1 MRKKF
6 IAVYALMAVLALG
19 STTLTSCVDDTESAT
34 VTAMRDARLRQL
46 QALADQ
52 EEAQAKIDAITAQMK
67 EATSEA
73 ELAVLKAKYEQELAY
88 YQQQKAKAE
97 QEMATGLNQYQADL
111 YEDYTNAIDKVNL
124 LANDIAEE
132 SLDLI
137 QLKADSS
144 TAAAYAKEQ
153 IIKANRNIAYQ
164 EALKKNYEALAAV
177 DFEELKA
184 KEAEADAAKTEKD
197 KALNLANNSKTEAEN
212 AFTNAKA
219 DIVRRYVYQE
229 TNNNNE
235 TVTKISE
242 TKPADPSIKFETLEP
257 TNEVALAAYT
267 LNDLGNSGDIDEN
280 WRTDIATTKPV
291 KVSEESKTSINQFEI
306 LASTLSQVTR
316 LVESKV
322 KEATDDLGTE
332 GDKSD
337 KNTAWGRHQQLVE
350 TLEAAQKAYNDAV
363 KADPKGDHSDLLN
376 RVKDAQEAVDTDL
389 EKESDKFGS
398 ETLLYYQKQAEK
410 AEAIQTK
417 FNEAVAVFNDA
428 TKYKAYT
435 DRVAAILAKEGKAVD
450 AAQDAY
456 WGAMQELAI
465 AEANVESISNLIANT
480 MDPET
485 LIAECD
491 TKIALEKETLA
502 IAEALIYSVNVGG
515 TSATEREAAYADLI
529 ENAEKKIEYLEA
541 QKDLQQK
548 MAEQYKSQLEASLN
562 SGSAE

>member
-73 ELAVLKAKYEQELAY
+73 ELAVLKAKYEKELAF
-88 YQQQKAKAE
+88 YQQQKALAE
-97 QEMATGLNQYQADL
+97 QEMATGLNNHQAAL

-124 LANDIAEE
+124 LAGDIAKE
-132 SLDLI
+132 SLELI
-137 QLKADSS
+137 KLKADSS

-153 IIKANRNIAYQ
+153 IIEANRNIAYQ

-184 KEAEADAAKTEKD
+184 KKAEADAAQKEKD

-229 TNNNNE
+229 TNNNE

-242 TKPADPSIKFETLEP
+242 TKPTHISDYETLEP

-267 LNDLGNSGDIDEN
+267 LNDLGNSGDITN
-280 WRTDIATTKPV
+280 WRADIATTKKV
-291 KVSEESKTSINQFEI
+291 KVSEESETSINQFEI

-322 KEATDDLGTE
+322 KAATDDLGTE

-363 KADPKGDHSDLLN
+363 KADPKGDHSNLLN

-389 EKESDKFGS
+389 EKERDKFGVN
-398 ETLLYYQKQAEK
+398 TLLYYQNQAEK

-435 DRVAAILAKEGKAVD
+435 DRVAAILAKEGKAKD
-450 AAQDAY
+450 AAKDAY
-456 WGAMQELAI
+456 WSAMQELAI
-465 AEANVESISNLIANT
+465 AEANLESITNLIANT
-480 MDPET
+480 LDPET
-485 LIAECD
+485 LIAQCD
-491 TKIALEKETLA
+491 TQIALEKETLA
-502 IAEALIYSVNVGG
+502 IAEALIYSVNAGG
-515 TSATEREAAYADLI
+515 TSASEREAAYADLI

>member
-52 EEAQAKIDAITAQMK
+52 AESQAKINAITAQIK

-73 ELAVLKAKYEQELAY
+73 ELAALKAQYEKELAF
-88 YQQQKAKAE
+88 YQRQKAQAE
-97 QEMATGLNQYQADL
+97 QEMATGLNNHQAAL
-111 YEDYTNAIDKVNL
+111 YEDYTNAIDKVNV
-124 LANDIAEE
+124 LAGDIAKE
-132 SLDLI
+132 SLELI
-137 QLKADSS
+137 KLKADSS

-184 KEAEADAAKTEKD
+184 KKAEADAAQKEKD

-229 TNNNNE
+229 TNNNE

-242 TKPADPSIKFETLEP
+242 TKPTHISDYETLEP

-267 LNDLGNSGDIDEN
+267 LNDLGNSGDITN
-280 WRTDIATTKPV
+280 WRADIATTKKV
-291 KVSEESKTSINQFEI
+291 KVSEESETSINQFEI

-322 KEATDDLGTE
+322 KVATDDLGTE

-363 KADPKGDHSDLLN
+363 KADPKGDHSGLLN
-376 RVKDAQEAVDTDL
+376 NVKDAQEAVDTDL
-389 EKESDKFGS
+389 EKERDKLGVN
-398 ETLLYYQKQAEK
+398 TLLYYQNQAEK

-435 DRVAAILAKEGKAVD
+435 DRVAAILAKEGKAKD
-450 AAQDAY
+450 AAKDAY
-456 WGAMQELAI
+456 WSAMQELAI
-465 AEANVESISNLIANT
+465 AEANAESITNLIANT
-480 MDPET
+480 LDPET
-485 LIAECD
+485 LIAQCD
-491 TKIALEKETLA
+491 TQIALEKETLA
-502 IAEALIYSVNVGG
+502 IAEALIYSVNAGG
-515 TSATEREAAYADLI
+515 TSASEREAAYADLI

>member
-34 VTAMRDARLRQL
+34 VTAIRDAKLRQL

-52 EEAQAKIDAITAQMK
+52 AESQAKISAITAQMK

-73 ELAVLKAKYEQELAY
+73 ELAVLKAQYEKELAF
-88 YQQQKAKAE
+88 YQQQKALAE
-97 QEMATGLNQYQADL
+97 QEMATGLNNHQAAL
-111 YEDYTNAIDKVNL
+111 YEDYTNAIDKVNV
-124 LANDIAEE
+124 LAGDIAKE
-132 SLDLI
+132 SLELI
-137 QLKADSS
+137 KLKADSS

-153 IIKANRNIAYQ
+153 IIKANREIAYQ

-177 DFEELKA
+177 DIEELKA
-184 KEAEADAAKTEKD
+184 KKAEAEAAKTEKE
-197 KALNLANNSKTEAEN
+197 KALSLADNTQTEANN

-229 TNNNNE
+229 TINNE

-242 TKPADPSIKFETLEP
+242 TKPSSSTNYETLEP

-267 LNDLGNSGDIDEN
+267 LNDLGNSGDIMN
-280 WRTDIATTKPV
+280 WNTSIATTKEV
-291 KVSEESKTSINQFEI
+291 KVSEESTTSINQFEI

-316 LVESKV
+316 EVESMV
-322 KEATDDLGTE
+322 KNATDALGTE

-350 TLEAAQKAYNDAV
+350 ALEAAQKTYNDAV
-363 KADPKGDHSDLLN
+363 KADPKGDHSSLLN
-376 RVKDAQEAVDTDL
+376 SVKDAQEAVDTDL
-389 EKESDKFGS
+389 EKEVNKQRGY
-398 ETLLYYQKQAEK
+398 TLLYYQKEAEK

-435 DRVAAILAKEGKAVD
+435 DRVAAILAKEGKAKD
-450 AAQDAY
+450 AAKDAY

-465 AEANVESISNLIANT
+465 AEANAESISNLIT
-480 MDPET
+480 DTLDPET
-485 LIAECD
+485 LIAQCD

-502 IAEALIYSVNVGG
+502 IAEALIYSVNAGG

>member
-52 EEAQAKIDAITAQMK
+52 AESQAKINAITAQIK

-73 ELAVLKAKYEQELAY
+73 ELAALKAQYEKKLAF
-88 YQQQKAKAE
+88 YQQQKAQAE
-97 QEMATGLNQYQADL
+97 QEMATGLNNHQAAL
-111 YEDYTNAIDKVNL
+111 YEDYTNAIDKVNV
-124 LANDIAEE
+124 LAGDIAKE
-132 SLDLI
+132 SLELI
-137 QLKADSS
+137 KLKADSS

-177 DFEELKA
+177 DIEELKA
-184 KEAEADAAKTEKD
+184 KKAEAEAAKTEKE
-197 KALNLANNSKTEAEN
+197 KALSLADNTRTEANN

-229 TNNNNE
+229 KINNK

-242 TKPADPSIKFETLEP
+242 TKPTHISDYETLEP

-267 LNDLGNSGDIDEN
+267 LNDLGNNITN
-280 WRTDIATTKPV
+280 WSTDIATTKEV

-322 KEATDDLGTE
+322 KDATDKLGTE

-350 TLEAAQKAYNDAV
+350 TLEAAQKAYKDAV
-363 KADPKGDHSDLLN
+363 EADPKGDHSGLLN
-376 RVKDAQEAVDTDL
+376 NVKDAQEAVDTDL
-389 EKESDKFGS
+389 EKERDKSGN

-465 AEANVESISNLIANT
+465 AEANAESISNLIT
-480 MDPET
+480 DTLDPET
-485 LIAECD
+485 LIAQCD
-491 TKIALEKETLA
+491 TQIALEKETLA
-502 IAEALIYSVNVGG
+502 IAEALIYSVNAGG
-515 TSATEREAAYADLI
+515 TSASEREAAYADLI

>member
-73 ELAVLKAKYEQELAY
+73 ELAVLKAQYEQQLAN
-88 YQQQKAKAE
+88 YQQMKAMAE
-97 QEMATGLNQYQADL
+97 QQMATGLNQYQADL
-111 YEDYTNAIDKVNL
+111 YEDYNDAITKVNT

-164 EALKKNYEALAAV
+164 EALKNNYEALAAT
-177 DFEELKA
+177 DIEELKA
-184 KEAEADAAKTEKD
+184 KEAEAEAAKTEKD
-197 KALNLANNSKTEAEN
+197 KALSLADNSKTEANN

-219 DIVRRYVYQE
+219 DIIRRYVYQQ
-229 TNNNNE
+229 TINNE

-242 TKPADPSIKFETLEP
+242 TKPSSSTNYETLEP

-502 IAEALIYSVNVGG
+502 IAEALIYSVNAGG

>member
-34 VTAMRDARLRQL
+34 VTAMRDAKLRQL

-52 EEAQAKIDAITAQMK
+52 AESQAKISAITAQMK

-73 ELAVLKAKYEQELAY
+73 ELAVLKAQYEKELAF
-88 YQQQKAKAE
+88 YQQQKALAE
-97 QEMATGLNQYQADL
+97 QEMATGLNNHQAAL
-111 YEDYTNAIDKVNL
+111 YEDYTNAIDKVNV
-124 LANDIAEE
+124 LAGDIAEE

-229 TNNNNE
+229 TINNE

-242 TKPADPSIKFETLEP
+242 TKPANISDYETLEP

-267 LNDLGNSGDIDEN
+267 LNDLGNSGDITN
-280 WRTDIATTKPV
+280 WRTDIATTKEV
-291 KVSEESKTSINQFEI
+291 KVSEESETSINQFEI

-322 KEATDDLGTE
+322 KDATDKLGTE

-363 KADPKGDHSDLLN
+363 KADPKGDHSGLLN
-376 RVKDAQEAVDTDL
+376 NVKDAQEAVDTDL
-389 EKESDKFGS
+389 EKERDKSGD

-435 DRVAAILAKEGKAVD
+435 DRVAAILAKEGKAKD
-450 AAQDAY
+450 AAKDAY
-456 WGAMQELAI
+456 RSAMQELAI
-465 AEANVESISNLIANT
+465 AEANLESIDNLIANT
-480 MDPET
+480 LDPET
-485 LIAECD
+485 LIAQCD
-491 TKIALEKETLA
+491 TQIALEKETLA
-502 IAEALIYSVNVGG
+502 IAEALIYSVNAGG
-515 TSATEREAAYADLI
+515 TSASEREAAYADLI

>member
-52 EEAQAKIDAITAQMK
+52 AESQAKISAITAQMK

-73 ELAVLKAKYEQELAY
+73 ELAVLKAQYEKELAF
-88 YQQQKAKAE
+88 YQQQKALAE
-97 QEMATGLNQYQADL
+97 QEMATGLNNHQAAL
-111 YEDYTNAIDKVNL
+111 YEDYTNAIDKVNV
-124 LANDIAEE
+124 LAGDIAEE

-144 TAAAYAKEQ
+144 TAAAYAKEE

-184 KEAEADAAKTEKD
+184 KKAEAEAAKTEKE
-197 KALNLANNSKTEAEN
+197 KALSLANNTQTEANN

-229 TNNNNE
+229 TINNK

-242 TKPADPSIKFETLEP
+242 TEPTHISDYETLEP

-267 LNDLGNSGDIDEN
+267 LNDLGKSGDITSWN
-280 WRTDIATTKPV
+280 TDIATTKKV
-291 KVSEESKTSINQFEI
+291 KVSEESETYINQFEI

-316 LVESKV
+316 LVEGKV
-322 KEATDDLGTE
+322 KDATDDLGTE

-363 KADPKGDHSDLLN
+363 KADPKGDHSGLLN
-376 RVKDAQEAVDTDL
+376 NVKDAQEAVDTDL
-389 EKESDKFGS
+389 EKERDKFGFN
-398 ETLLYYQKQAEK
+398 TLLYYQKQAEK

-465 AEANVESISNLIANT
+465 AEANAESISNLIADT
-480 MDPET
+480 LDPET
-485 LIAECD
+485 LIAQCD
-491 TKIALEKETLA
+491 TQIALEKETLA
-502 IAEALIYSVNVGG
+502 IAEALIYSVNAGG

>member
-34 VTAMRDARLRQL
+34 VTAMRDAKLRQL

-52 EEAQAKIDAITAQMK
+52 AESQAKISAITAQMK

-73 ELAVLKAKYEQELAY
+73 ELAVLKAQYEKELAF
-88 YQQQKAKAE
+88 YQQQKALAE
-97 QEMATGLNQYQADL
+97 QEMATGLNNHQAAL
-111 YEDYTNAIDKVNL
+111 YEDYTNAIDKVNV
-124 LANDIAEE
+124 LAGDIAKE
-132 SLDLI
+132 SLELI
-137 QLKADSS
+137 KLKADSS

-153 IIKANRNIAYQ
+153 IIKANREIAYQ

-177 DFEELKA
+177 DIEELKA
-184 KEAEADAAKTEKD
+184 KKAEAEAAKTEKE
-197 KALNLANNSKTEAEN
+197 KALSLADNTQTEANN

-229 TNNNNE
+229 TINNK

-242 TKPADPSIKFETLEP
+242 TKPTHISDYETLEP

-267 LNDLGNSGDIDEN
+267 LNDLGNSGDITN
-280 WRTDIATTKPV
+280 WSTDIATTKEV
-291 KVSEESKTSINQFEI
+291 KVSEESETSINQFEI

-322 KEATDDLGTE
+322 KDATDDLGTE

-363 KADPKGDHSDLLN
+363 KADPKGDHSGLLN
-376 RVKDAQEAVDTDL
+376 NVKDAQEAVDTDL
-389 EKESDKFGS
+389 EKERDKFGD

-465 AEANVESISNLIANT
+465 AEANAESISNLIT
-480 MDPET
+480 DTLDPET
-485 LIAECD
+485 LIAQCD

-502 IAEALIYSVNVGG
+502 IAEALIYSVNAGG
-515 TSATEREAAYADLI
+515 TSATERDAAYADLI

>member
-52 EEAQAKIDAITAQMK
+52 EEAQAKISAITAQMK

-73 ELAVLKAKYEQELAY
+73 ELAVLKAQYEKELAF
-88 YQQQKAKAE
+88 YQQQKALAE
-97 QEMATGLNQYQADL
+97 QEMATGLNNHQAAL
-111 YEDYTNAIDKVNL
+111 YEDYTNAIDKVNV
-124 LANDIAEE
+124 LAGDIAKE
-132 SLDLI
+132 SLELI
-137 QLKADSS
+137 KLKADSS

-229 TNNNNE
+229 TINNK

-242 TKPADPSIKFETLEP
+242 TKPTYISDYETLEP

-267 LNDLGNSGDIDEN
+267 LNDLGKSGDIN
-280 WRTDIATTKPV
+280 WSTDIATTKEV
-291 KVSEESKTSINQFEI
+291 KVSEESETSINQFEI

-316 LVESKV
+316 VVESKV
-322 KEATDDLGTE
+322 KDATDKLGTE

-350 TLEAAQKAYNDAV
+350 TLEAAQKAYKDAV
-363 KADPKGDHSDLLN
+363 EADPKGDHSGLLN
-376 RVKDAQEAVDTDL
+376 NVNDAKEAVDTDL
-389 EKESDKFGS
+389 EKESDKSGS
-398 ETLLYYQKQAEK
+398 KTLLYYQKQAEK

-465 AEANVESISNLIANT
+465 AEANAESISNLIANT
-480 MDPET
+480 LDPET
-485 LIAECD
+485 LIAQCD

-502 IAEALIYSVNVGG
+502 IAEALIYSVNAGG

>member
-52 EEAQAKIDAITAQMK
+52 AESQAKISAITAQMK

-73 ELAVLKAKYEQELAY
+73 ELAMLKAQYEKELAF
-88 YQQQKAKAE
+88 YQQQKALAE
-97 QEMATGLNQYQADL
+97 QEMATGLNNHQAAL
-111 YEDYTNAIDKVNL
+111 YEDYTNAIDKVNV
-124 LANDIAEE
+124 LASDIAKE
-132 SLDLI
+132 SLELI
-137 QLKADSS
+137 KLKADSS

-164 EALKKNYEALAAV
+164 EALKKNYEALGAV

-184 KEAEADAAKTEKD
+184 KKAEADAAQKEKD

-229 TNNNNE
+229 KINNE

-242 TKPADPSIKFETLEP
+242 TKPTHISDYETLEP

-267 LNDLGNSGDIDEN
+267 LNDLGNSGDITN
-280 WRTDIATTKPV
+280 WRADIATTKKV
-291 KVSEESKTSINQFEI
+291 KVSEESETSINQFEI

-322 KEATDDLGTE
+322 KAATDDLGTE

-363 KADPKGDHSDLLN
+363 KADPKGDHSNLLN

-389 EKESDKFGS
+389 EKERDKFGFN
-398 ETLLYYQKQAEK
+398 TLLYYQNQAEK

-435 DRVAAILAKEGKAVD
+435 DRVAAILAKEGKAKD
-450 AAQDAY
+450 AAKDAY
-456 WGAMQELAI
+456 WSAMQELAI
-465 AEANVESISNLIANT
+465 AEANAESISNLIANT
-480 MDPET
+480 LDPET
-485 LIAECD
+485 LIAQCD
-491 TKIALEKETLA
+491 TQIALEKETLA
-502 IAEALIYSVNVGG
+502 IAEALIYSVNAGG
-515 TSATEREAAYADLI
+515 TSASEREAAYADLI

>member
-111 YEDYTNAIDKVNL
+111 YEDYNNAITKVNT

-153 IIKANRNIAYQ
+153 IIKANRKIAYQ
-164 EALKKNYEALAAV
+164 EALKKNYEALTAV
-177 DFEELKA
+177 DIEELKA
-184 KEAEADAAKTEKD
+184 KKAEAKVAQTEKD

-229 TNNNNE
+229 TINNE

-242 TKPADPSIKFETLEP
+242 TEPTHISDYETLEP

-267 LNDLGNSGDIDEN
+267 LNDLGKSGDITSWN
-280 WRTDIATTKPV
+280 TDIATTKKV
-291 KVSEESKTSINQFEI
+291 KVSEESETYINQFEI

-337 KNTAWGRHQQLVE
+337 KNTAWGKHQQLVE

-363 KADPKGDHSDLLN
+363 KADPKGDHSNLLN

-389 EKESDKFGS
+389 EKERDKFGN

-428 TKYKAYT
+428 TKYKTYT
-435 DRVAAILAKEGKAVD
+435 DRVAAILAKEGKAKD
-450 AAQDAY
+450 AAEDAY
-456 WGAMQELAI
+456 WSAMQELAI

-502 IAEALIYSVNVGG
+502 IAEALIYSVNAGG

>member
-52 EEAQAKIDAITAQMK
+52 AESQAKINAITAQIK

-73 ELAVLKAKYEQELAY
+73 ELAALKAQYEKELAF
-88 YQQQKAKAE
+88 YQQQKAQAE
-97 QEMATGLNQYQADL
+97 QEMATGLNNHQAAL
-111 YEDYTNAIDKVNL
+111 YEDYTNAIDKVNV
-124 LANDIAEE
+124 LAGDIAKE
-132 SLDLI
+132 SLELI
-137 QLKADSS
+137 KLKADSS

-177 DFEELKA
+177 DIEELKA
-184 KEAEADAAKTEKD
+184 KKAEAEAAKTEKE
-197 KALNLANNSKTEAEN
+197 KALSLADNTRTEANN

-229 TNNNNE
+229 KINNK

-242 TKPADPSIKFETLEP
+242 TKPTHILDYETLEP

-267 LNDLGNSGDIDEN
+267 LNDLGNNITN
-280 WRTDIATTKPV
+280 WSTDIATTKEV
-291 KVSEESKTSINQFEI
+291 KVSEESETSINQFEI

-322 KEATDDLGTE
+322 KDATDKLGTE

-350 TLEAAQKAYNDAV
+350 TLEAAQKAYKDAV
-363 KADPKGDHSDLLN
+363 EADPKGDHSGLLN
-376 RVKDAQEAVDTDL
+376 NVKDAQEAVDTDL
-389 EKESDKFGS
+389 EKEKDKSGN

-465 AEANVESISNLIANT
+465 AEANAESISNLIT
-480 MDPET
+480 DTLDPET
-485 LIAECD
+485 LIAQCD
-491 TKIALEKETLA
+491 TQIALEKETLA
-502 IAEALIYSVNVGG
+502 IAEALIYSVNAGG
-515 TSATEREAAYADLI
+515 TSASEREAAYADLI

>member
-73 ELAVLKAKYEQELAY
+73 ELAVLKAQYEKELAF
-88 YQQQKAKAE
+88 YQQQKALAE
-97 QEMATGLNQYQADL
+97 QEMATGLNNHQAAL
-111 YEDYTNAIDKVNL
+111 YEDYTNAIDKVNV
-124 LANDIAEE
+124 LAGDIAKE
-132 SLDLI
+132 SLELI
-137 QLKADSS
+137 KLKADSS

-153 IIKANRNIAYQ
+153 IIKANREIAYQ

-177 DFEELKA
+177 DIEELKA
-184 KEAEADAAKTEKD
+184 KKAEAEAAKTEKE
-197 KALNLANNSKTEAEN
+197 KALSLADNTQTEANN

-229 TNNNNE
+229 TINNE

-242 TKPADPSIKFETLEP
+242 TEPTHISDYETLEP

-267 LNDLGNSGDIDEN
+267 LNDLGKSGDITSWN
-280 WRTDIATTKPV
+280 TDIATTKKV
-291 KVSEESKTSINQFEI
+291 KVSEESETYINQFEI

-316 LVESKV
+316 LVEGKV
-322 KEATDDLGTE
+322 KDATDDLGTE

-376 RVKDAQEAVDTDL
+376 NVKDAQEAVDTDL
-389 EKESDKFGS
+389 EKERDKFGF

-465 AEANVESISNLIANT
+465 AEANAESISNLIADT
-480 MDPET
+480 LDPET
-485 LIAECD
+485 LIAQCD

-502 IAEALIYSVNVGG
+502 IAEALIYSVNAGG

>member
-34 VTAMRDARLRQL
+34 VTAIRDAKLRQL

-52 EEAQAKIDAITAQMK
+52 AESQAKISAITAQMK

-73 ELAVLKAKYEQELAY
+73 ELAVLKAQYEKELAF
-88 YQQQKAKAE
+88 YQQQKALAE
-97 QEMATGLNQYQADL
+97 QEMATGLNNHQAAL
-111 YEDYTNAIDKVNL
+111 YEDYTNAIDKVNV
-124 LANDIAEE
+124 LAGDIAKE
-132 SLDLI
+132 SLELI
-137 QLKADSS
+137 KLKADSS

-153 IIKANRNIAYQ
+153 IIKANREIAYQ

-177 DFEELKA
+177 DIEELKA
-184 KEAEADAAKTEKD
+184 KKAEAEAAKTEKE
-197 KALNLANNSKTEAEN
+197 KALSLADNTQTEANN

-229 TNNNNE
+229 TINNE

-242 TKPADPSIKFETLEP
+242 TKPSSSTNYETLEP

-267 LNDLGNSGDIDEN
+267 LNDLGNSGDIMN
-280 WRTDIATTKPV
+280 WNTNIATTKEV
-291 KVSEESKTSINQFEI
+291 KVSEESTTSINQFEI

-316 LVESKV
+316 EVESMV
-322 KEATDDLGTE
+322 KNATDALGTE

-350 TLEAAQKAYNDAV
+350 ALEAAQKTYNDAV
-363 KADPKGDHSDLLN
+363 KADPKGDHSSLLN
-376 RVKDAQEAVDTDL
+376 SVKDAQEAVDTDL
-389 EKESDKFGS
+389 EKEVNKQRGY
-398 ETLLYYQKQAEK
+398 TLLYYQKEAEK

-435 DRVAAILAKEGKAVD
+435 DRVAAILAKEGKAKD
-450 AAQDAY
+450 AAKDAY

-465 AEANVESISNLIANT
+465 AEANAESISNLIT
-480 MDPET
+480 DTLDPET
-485 LIAECD
+485 LIAQCD

-502 IAEALIYSVNVGG
+502 IAEALIYSVNAGG

>member
-34 VTAMRDARLRQL
+34 VTAMRDAKLRQL

-52 EEAQAKIDAITAQMK
+52 AESQAKISAITAQMK

-73 ELAVLKAKYEQELAY
+73 ELAVLKAQYEKELAF
-88 YQQQKAKAE
+88 YQQQKALAE
-97 QEMATGLNQYQADL
+97 QEMATGLNNHQAAL
-111 YEDYTNAIDKVNL
+111 YEDYTNAIDKVNV
-124 LANDIAEE
+124 LAGDIAKE
-132 SLDLI
+132 SLELI
-137 QLKADSS
+137 KLKADSS

-153 IIKANRNIAYQ
+153 IIKANREIAYQ

-177 DFEELKA
+177 DIEELKA
-184 KEAEADAAKTEKD
+184 KKAEAEAAKTEKE
-197 KALNLANNSKTEAEN
+197 KALSLANNTQTEANN

-229 TNNNNE
+229 TINNK

-242 TKPADPSIKFETLEP
+242 TKPTHISDYETLEP

-267 LNDLGNSGDIDEN
+267 LNDLGKSGDITN
-280 WRTDIATTKPV
+280 WSTDIATTKEV
-291 KVSEESKTSINQFEI
+291 KVSEESETSINQFEI

-322 KEATDDLGTE
+322 KDATDKLGTE

-363 KADPKGDHSDLLN
+363 KADPKGDHSGLLN
-376 RVKDAQEAVDTDL
+376 NVKDAQEAVDTDL
-389 EKESDKFGS
+389 EKERDKFGY

-465 AEANVESISNLIANT
+465 AEANAESISNLIT
-480 MDPET
+480 DTLDPET
-485 LIAECD
+485 LIAQCD

-502 IAEALIYSVNVGG
+502 IAEALIYSVNAGG
-515 TSATEREAAYADLI
+515 TSATERDAAYADLI

>member
-34 VTAMRDARLRQL
+34 VTAMRDAKLRQL

-52 EEAQAKIDAITAQMK
+52 AESQAKISAITAQMK

-73 ELAVLKAKYEQELAY
+73 ELAMLKAQYEKELAF
-88 YQQQKAKAE
+88 YQQQKALAE
-97 QEMATGLNQYQADL
+97 QEMATGLNNHQAAL
-111 YEDYTNAIDKVNL
+111 YEDYTNAIDKVNV
-124 LANDIAEE
+124 LAGDIAKG
-132 SLDLI
+132 SLELI
-137 QLKADSS
+137 KLKADSS
-144 TAAAYAKEQ
+144 TAAAYAKKQ

-184 KEAEADAAKTEKD
+184 KKAEADAAQKEKD

-229 TNNNNE
+229 TNNNE

-242 TKPADPSIKFETLEP
+242 TKPTHTSDYETLEP

-267 LNDLGNSGDIDEN
+267 LNDLGNSGDITN
-280 WRTDIATTKPV
+280 WRADIATTKKV
-291 KVSEESKTSINQFEI
+291 KVSEESETSINQFEI

-322 KEATDDLGTE
+322 KAATDDLGTE

-363 KADPKGDHSDLLN
+363 KADPKGDHSNLLN

-389 EKESDKFGS
+389 EKEKDKFRLN
-398 ETLLYYQKQAEK
+398 TLLYYQNQAEK

-435 DRVAAILAKEGKAVD
+435 DRVAAILAKEGKAKD
-450 AAQDAY
+450 AAKDAY
-456 WGAMQELAI
+456 WSAMQELAI
-465 AEANVESISNLIANT
+465 AEANLESITNLIANT
-480 MDPET
+480 LDPET
-485 LIAECD
+485 LIAQCD
-491 TKIALEKETLA
+491 TQIALEKETLA
-502 IAEALIYSVNVGG
+502 IAEALIYSVNAGG

>member
-52 EEAQAKIDAITAQMK
+52 AESQAKIDAITAQMK

-73 ELAVLKAKYEQELAY
+73 ELAVLKAQYEKELAF
-88 YQQQKAKAE
+88 YQQQKALAE
-97 QEMATGLNQYQADL
+97 QEMATGLNDHQAAL
-111 YEDYTNAIDKVNL
+111 YEDYTNAIDKVNV
-124 LANDIAEE
+124 LAGDIAKE
-132 SLDLI
+132 SLELI
-137 QLKADSS
+137 KLKADSS

-153 IIKANRNIAYQ
+153 IIKANREIAYQ

-177 DFEELKA
+177 DIEELKA
-184 KEAEADAAKTEKD
+184 KKAEAEAAKTEKE
-197 KALNLANNSKTEAEN
+197 KALSLADNTQTEANN

-229 TNNNNE
+229 TINNK

-242 TKPADPSIKFETLEP
+242 TKPTHISDYETLEP

-267 LNDLGNSGDIDEN
+267 LNDLGNNMTN
-280 WRTDIATTKPV
+280 WSTDIATTKEV
-291 KVSEESKTSINQFEI
+291 KVSEESETSINQFEI

-322 KEATDDLGTE
+322 KDATDKLGTE

-363 KADPKGDHSDLLN
+363 KADPKGDHSGLLN
-376 RVKDAQEAVDTDL
+376 NVKDAQEAVDTDL
-389 EKESDKFGS
+389 EKESDKSGHQ
-398 ETLLYYQKQAEK
+398 TLLYYQKQAEK

-465 AEANVESISNLIANT
+465 AEANAESISNLIT
-480 MDPET
+480 DTLDPET
-485 LIAECD
+485 LIAQCD

-502 IAEALIYSVNVGG
+502 IAEALIYSVNAGG

>member
-153 IIKANRNIAYQ
+153 IIKANRKIAYQ
-164 EALKKNYEALAAV
+164 EALKKNYEALTAV
-177 DFEELKA
+177 DIEELKA
-184 KEAEADAAKTEKD
+184 KKAEAKVAQTEKE
-197 KALNLANNSKTEAEN
+197 KALSLANNSKTEAEN

-229 TNNNNE
+229 TINNE

-242 TKPADPSIKFETLEP
+242 TKPTHISDYETLEP

-267 LNDLGNSGDIDEN
+267 LNDLGKSGDITSWN
-280 WRTDIATTKPV
+280 TDIATTKKV
-291 KVSEESKTSINQFEI
+291 KVSEESETYINQFEI

-316 LVESKV
+316 LVEGKV
-322 KEATDDLGTE
+322 KDATDDLGAE

-363 KADPKGDHSDLLN
+363 EADPKGDHSNLLN

-389 EKESDKFGS
+389 EKESNKFGD

-450 AAQDAY
+450 AAKDAY
-456 WGAMQELAI
+456 WSAMQELAI
-465 AEANVESISNLIANT
+465 AEANLESINNLIANT
-480 MDPET
+480 LDPET
-485 LIAECD
+485 LIAQCD

-502 IAEALIYSVNVGG
+502 KAEALIYIVDANG
-515 TSATEREAAYADLI
+515 TVTDREAAYADLI

-541 QKDLQQK
+541 EKDLQQK

>member
-52 EEAQAKIDAITAQMK
+52 AESQAKINAITAQIK

-73 ELAVLKAKYEQELAY
+73 ELAALKAQYEKELAY
-88 YQQQKAKAE
+88 YQQQKALAE
-97 QEMATGLNQYQADL
+97 QEMATGLNNHQAAL
-111 YEDYTNAIDKVNL
+111 YEDYTNAIDKVNT

-184 KEAEADAAKTEKD
+184 KKAEADAAQKEKD

-229 TNNNNE
+229 RNHNE

-242 TKPADPSIKFETLEP
+242 TKPTHISDYETLEP

-267 LNDLGNSGDIDEN
+267 LNDLGNSGDITN
-280 WRTDIATTKPV
+280 GCADIATTKEV
-291 KVSEESKTSINQFEI
+291 KVSEESETSINQFEI

-322 KEATDDLGTE
+322 KAATDDLGTE
-332 GDKSD
+332 GDKSE

-363 KADPKGDHSDLLN
+363 KADPKGDHSGLLN
-376 RVKDAQEAVDTDL
+376 NVKDAQEAVDTDL

-398 ETLLYYQKQAEK
+398 KTLLYYQKQAEK

-465 AEANVESISNLIANT
+465 AEANAESISNLIANT
-480 MDPET
+480 LDPET
-485 LIAECD
+485 LIAQCD
-491 TKIALEKETLA
+491 TQIALEKETLA
-502 IAEALIYSVNVGG
+502 IAEALIYSVNAGG
-515 TSATEREAAYADLI
+515 ISAGEREAAYADLI

>member
-52 EEAQAKIDAITAQMK
+52 AESQAKINAITAQIK

-73 ELAVLKAKYEQELAY
+73 ELAALKAQYEKELAF
-88 YQQQKAKAE
+88 YQQQKALAE
-97 QEMATGLNQYQADL
+97 QEMATGLNNHQAAL
-111 YEDYTNAIDKVNL
+111 YEDYTNAIDKVNV

-184 KEAEADAAKTEKD
+184 KKAEADAAKTEKD

-229 TNNNNE
+229 RNNNE

-242 TKPADPSIKFETLEP
+242 TKPTHISDYETLEP

-267 LNDLGNSGDIDEN
+267 LNDLGNNITN
-280 WRTDIATTKPV
+280 WRKDIATTKEV
-291 KVSEESKTSINQFEI
+291 KVSEESETSINQFEI

-322 KEATDDLGTE
+322 KAATDDLGTE

-363 KADPKGDHSDLLN
+363 KADPKGDHSGLLN
-376 RVKDAQEAVDTDL
+376 NVKDAQEAVDTDL
-389 EKESDKFGS
+389 EKERDKSGN
-398 ETLLYYQKQAEK
+398 ETLLYYQNQAEK

-435 DRVAAILAKEGKAVD
+435 DRVAAILAKEGKAKD
-450 AAQDAY
+450 AAKDAY
-456 WGAMQELAI
+456 WSAMQELAI
-465 AEANVESISNLIANT
+465 AEANLESITNLIANT
-480 MDPET
+480 LDPET
-485 LIAECD
+485 LIAQCD
-491 TKIALEKETLA
+491 TQIALEKETLA
-502 IAEALIYSVNVGG
+502 IAEALIYSVNAGG
-515 TSATEREAAYADLI
+515 TSASEREAAYADLI

>member
-52 EEAQAKIDAITAQMK
+52 AESQAKINAITAQIK

-73 ELAVLKAKYEQELAY
+73 ELAALKAQYEKELAF
-88 YQQQKAKAE
+88 YQQQKAQAE
-97 QEMATGLNQYQADL
+97 QEMATGLNNHQAAL
-111 YEDYTNAIDKVNL
+111 YEDYTNAIDKVNV
-124 LANDIAEE
+124 LAGDIAKE
-132 SLDLI
+132 SLELI
-137 QLKADSS
+137 KLKADSS

-184 KEAEADAAKTEKD
+184 KKAEADAAQKEKD

-229 TNNNNE
+229 TNNNE

-242 TKPADPSIKFETLEP
+242 TKPTHISDYETLEP

-267 LNDLGNSGDIDEN
+267 LNDLGNSGDITN
-280 WRTDIATTKPV
+280 WHADIATTKKV
-291 KVSEESKTSINQFEI
+291 KVSEESETSINQFEI

-322 KEATDDLGTE
+322 KAATDDLGTE

-363 KADPKGDHSDLLN
+363 KADPKGDHSGLLN
-376 RVKDAQEAVDTDL
+376 NVKDAQEAVDTDL
-389 EKESDKFGS
+389 EKERDKFGFN
-398 ETLLYYQKQAEK
+398 TLLYYQNQAEK

-435 DRVAAILAKEGKAVD
+435 DRVAAILAKEGKAKD
-450 AAQDAY
+450 AAKDAY
-456 WGAMQELAI
+456 WSAMQELAI
-465 AEANVESISNLIANT
+465 AEANAESITNLIANT
-480 MDPET
+480 LDPET
-485 LIAECD
+485 LIAQCD
-491 TKIALEKETLA
+491 TQIALEKETLA
-502 IAEALIYSVNVGG
+502 IAEALIYSVNAGG
-515 TSATEREAAYADLI
+515 TSASEREAAYADLI

>member
-34 VTAMRDARLRQL
+34 VTAMRDAKLRQL

-52 EEAQAKIDAITAQMK
+52 AESQAKISAITAQMK

-73 ELAVLKAKYEQELAY
+73 ELAVLKAQYEKELAF
-88 YQQQKAKAE
+88 YQRQKALAE
-97 QEMATGLNQYQADL
+97 QEMATGLNKHQAAL
-111 YEDYTNAIDKVNL
+111 YEDYTNAIDNVNV
-124 LANDIAEE
+124 LAGDIAKE
-132 SLDLI
+132 SLKLI
-137 QLKADSS
+137 KLKADSS

-153 IIKANRNIAYQ
+153 IIKANREIAYQ

-177 DFEELKA
+177 DIEELKA
-184 KEAEADAAKTEKD
+184 KKAEAEAAKTEKE
-197 KALNLANNSKTEAEN
+197 KALSLANNTQTEANN

-229 TNNNNE
+229 TINNK

-242 TKPADPSIKFETLEP
+242 TKPTHISDYETLEP

-267 LNDLGNSGDIDEN
+267 LNDLGKSGDITN
-280 WRTDIATTKPV
+280 WSTDIATTKEV
-291 KVSEESKTSINQFEI
+291 KVSEESETSINQFEI

-322 KEATDDLGTE
+322 KDATDKLGTE

-363 KADPKGDHSDLLN
+363 KADPKGDHSGLLN
-376 RVKDAQEAVDTDL
+376 NVKNAQEAVDTDL
-389 EKESDKFGS
+389 EKERAKFGY

-465 AEANVESISNLIANT
+465 AEANAESISNLIT
-480 MDPET
+480 DTLDPET
-485 LIAECD
+485 LIAQCD

-502 IAEALIYSVNVGG
+502 IAEALIYSVNTGG
-515 TSATEREAAYADLI
+515 TSATEKDAAYADLI

>member
-52 EEAQAKIDAITAQMK
+52 AESQAKINAITAQIK

-73 ELAVLKAKYEQELAY
+73 ELAALKAQYEKELAF
-88 YQQQKAKAE
+88 YQQQKAQAE
-97 QEMATGLNQYQADL
+97 QEMATGLNNHQAAL
-111 YEDYTNAIDKVNL
+111 YEDYTNAIDKVNV
-124 LANDIAEE
+124 LAGDIAKE
-132 SLDLI
+132 SLELI
-137 QLKADSS
+137 KLKADSS

-177 DFEELKA
+177 DIEELKA
-184 KEAEADAAKTEKD
+184 KKAEAEAAKTEKE
-197 KALNLANNSKTEAEN
+197 KALSLADNTRTEANN

-229 TNNNNE
+229 KINNK

-242 TKPADPSIKFETLEP
+242 TKPTHISDYETLEP

-267 LNDLGNSGDIDEN
+267 LNDLGNNITN
-280 WRTDIATTKPV
+280 WSTDIATTKEV

-322 KEATDDLGTE
+322 KDATDKLGTE

-350 TLEAAQKAYNDAV
+350 TLEAAQKAYKDAV
-363 KADPKGDHSDLLN
+363 EADPKGDHSGLLN
-376 RVKDAQEAVDTDL
+376 NVKDAQEAVDTDL
-389 EKESDKFGS
+389 EKERDKSGK

-465 AEANVESISNLIANT
+465 AEANAESISNLIT
-480 MDPET
+480 DTLDPET
-485 LIAECD
+485 LIAQCD
-491 TKIALEKETLA
+491 TQIALEKETLA
-502 IAEALIYSVNVGG
+502 IAEALIYSVNAGG
-515 TSATEREAAYADLI
+515 TSASEREAAYADLI

>member
-73 ELAVLKAKYEQELAY
+73 ELAVLKAQYEKELAY
-88 YQQQKAKAE
+88 YQQQKATAE
-97 QEMATGLNQYQADL
+97 QEMATGLNQYQAEL
-111 YEDYTNAIDKVNL
+111 YEYYNNAITKVNT

-177 DFEELKA
+177 DIEELKA
-184 KEAEADAAKTEKD
+184 KKAEADAAKTEKD

-229 TNNNNE
+229 RINDKI
-235 TVTKISE
+235 VTKISE
-242 TKPADPSIKFETLEP
+242 TKPTHISDYETLEP

-267 LNDLGNSGDIDEN
+267 LNDLGKSGDIN
-280 WRTDIATTKPV
+280 WSTDIATTKEV
-291 KVSEESKTSINQFEI
+291 KVSEESETSINQFEI

-322 KEATDDLGTE
+322 KAATDDLGTE

-350 TLEAAQKAYNDAV
+350 ALEAAQKAYNDAV
-363 KADPKGDHSDLLN
+363 KADPKGDHSGLLN
-376 RVKDAQEAVDTDL
+376 NVKDAQEAVDTDL
-389 EKESDKFGS
+389 EKEKNKFGS

-435 DRVAAILAKEGKAVD
+435 DRVAAILAKEGKAKD

-465 AEANVESISNLIANT
+465 AEANAESISNLIANT
-480 MDPET
+480 LDPET
-485 LIAECD
+485 LIAQCD
-491 TKIALEKETLA
+491 TQIALEKETLA
-502 IAEALIYSVNVGG
+502 IAEALIYSVNAGG
-515 TSATEREAAYADLI
+515 TSASEREAAYADLI

>member
-111 YEDYTNAIDKVNL
+111 YEDYNNAITKVNT

-153 IIKANRNIAYQ
+153 IIKANRKIAYQ
-164 EALKKNYEALAAV
+164 EALKKNYEALTAV
-177 DFEELKA
+177 DIEELKA
-184 KEAEADAAKTEKD
+184 KKAEAKVAQTEKD

-291 KVSEESKTSINQFEI
+291 KVSEESETYINQFEI

-322 KEATDDLGTE
+322 KDATDDLGTE

-363 KADPKGDHSDLLN
+363 KADPKGDHSNLLN

-389 EKESDKFGS
+389 EKERDKFGN

-428 TKYKAYT
+428 TKYKTYT
-435 DRVAAILAKEGKAVD
+435 DRVAAILAKEGKAKD
-450 AAQDAY
+450 AAEDAY
-456 WGAMQELAI
+456 WSAMQELAI

-502 IAEALIYSVNVGG
+502 IAEALIYSVNAGG

>member
-6 IAVYALMAVLALG
+6 IAVYALIAVLALG

-52 EEAQAKIDAITAQMK
+52 AESQAKINAITAQIK

-73 ELAVLKAKYEQELAY
+73 ELAMLKAQYEKELAF
-88 YQQQKAKAE
+88 YQQQKALAE
-97 QEMATGLNQYQADL
+97 QEMATGLNNHQAEL
-111 YEDYTNAIDKVNL
+111 YEDYNNAITKVNT

-184 KEAEADAAKTEKD
+184 KKAEADAAQKEKD

-229 TNNNNE
+229 KINNE

-242 TKPADPSIKFETLEP
+242 TKPTHISDYETLEP

-267 LNDLGNSGDIDEN
+267 LNDLGNSGDITN
-280 WRTDIATTKPV
+280 WRADIATTKKV
-291 KVSEESKTSINQFEI
+291 KVSEESETSINQFEI

-322 KEATDDLGTE
+322 KAATDDLGTE

-363 KADPKGDHSDLLN
+363 KADPKGDHSNLLN

-389 EKESDKFGS
+389 EKERDKFGVN
-398 ETLLYYQKQAEK
+398 TLLYYQNQAEK

-435 DRVAAILAKEGKAVD
+435 DRVAAILAKEGKAKD
-450 AAQDAY
+450 AAKDAY

-465 AEANVESISNLIANT
+465 AEANAESISNLIANT
-480 MDPET
+480 LDPET
-485 LIAECD
+485 LIAQCD
-491 TKIALEKETLA
+491 TQIALEKETLA
-502 IAEALIYSVNVGG
+502 IAEALIYSVNAGG
-515 TSATEREAAYADLI
+515 TSASEREAAYADLI

>member
-52 EEAQAKIDAITAQMK
+52 AESQAKISAITAQMK

-73 ELAVLKAKYEQELAY
+73 ELAVLKAQYEKELAF
-88 YQQQKAKAE
+88 YQQQKALAE
-97 QEMATGLNQYQADL
+97 QEMATGLNNHQAAL
-111 YEDYTNAIDKVNL
+111 YEDYTNAIDKVNV
-124 LANDIAEE
+124 LAGDIAKE
-132 SLDLI
+132 SLELI
-137 QLKADSS
+137 KLKADSS

-184 KEAEADAAKTEKD
+184 KKAEADAAQKEKD

-229 TNNNNE
+229 TINNE

-242 TKPADPSIKFETLEP
+242 TKPTHTSDYETLEP

-267 LNDLGNSGDIDEN
+267 LNDLGNSFTN
-280 WRTDIATTKPV
+280 WSRDIATTKEV
-291 KVSEESKTSINQFEI
+291 KVSEESETSINQFEI

-322 KEATDDLGTE
+322 KDATDKLGTE

-363 KADPKGDHSDLLN
+363 KADPKGDHSGLLN
-376 RVKDAQEAVDTDL
+376 NVKDAQEAVDTDL
-389 EKESDKFGS
+389 EKERDKSGN

-465 AEANVESISNLIANT
+465 AEANAESISNLIANT
-480 MDPET
+480 LDPET
-485 LIAECD
+485 LIAQCD
-491 TKIALEKETLA
+491 TQIALEKETLA
-502 IAEALIYSVNVGG
+502 IAEALIYSVNAGG
-515 TSATEREAAYADLI
+515 TSASEREAAYADLI

>member
-52 EEAQAKIDAITAQMK
+52 AESQAKISAITAQMK

-73 ELAVLKAKYEQELAY
+73 ELAVLKAQYEKELAF
-88 YQQQKAKAE
+88 YQQQKALAE
-97 QEMATGLNQYQADL
+97 QEMATGLNNHQAAL
-111 YEDYTNAIDKVNL
+111 YEDYTNAIDKVNV
-124 LANDIAEE
+124 LAGDIAKE
-132 SLDLI
+132 SLELI
-137 QLKADSS
+137 KLKADSS

-229 TNNNNE
+229 TINNK

-242 TKPADPSIKFETLEP
+242 TEPTHISDYETLEP

-267 LNDLGNSGDIDEN
+267 LNDLGKSGDITSWN
-280 WRTDIATTKPV
+280 TDIATTKEV
-291 KVSEESKTSINQFEI
+291 KVSEESETSINQFEI

-322 KEATDDLGTE
+322 KDATDDLGTE

-363 KADPKGDHSDLLN
+363 KADPKGDHSGLLN
-376 RVKDAQEAVDTDL
+376 NVNDAKEAVDTDL
-389 EKESDKFGS
+389 EKERDKFGFN
-398 ETLLYYQKQAEK
+398 TLLYYQNQAEK

-465 AEANVESISNLIANT
+465 AEANAESISNLIANT
-480 MDPET
+480 LDPET
-485 LIAECD
+485 LIAQCD
-491 TKIALEKETLA
+491 TQIALEKETLA
-502 IAEALIYSVNVGG
+502 IAEALIYSVNAGG
-515 TSATEREAAYADLI
+515 TSASEREAAYADLI

>member
-52 EEAQAKIDAITAQMK
+52 AESQAKISAITAQMK

-73 ELAVLKAKYEQELAY
+73 ELAVLKAQYEKELAF
-88 YQQQKAKAE
+88 YQQQKALAE
-97 QEMATGLNQYQADL
+97 QEMATGLNNHQAAL
-111 YEDYTNAIDKVNL
+111 YEDYTNAIDKVNV
-124 LANDIAEE
+124 LAGDIAKE
-132 SLDLI
+132 SLELI
-137 QLKADSS
+137 KLKADSS

-229 TNNNNE
+229 TINNK

-242 TKPADPSIKFETLEP
+242 TEPTHISDYETLEP

-267 LNDLGNSGDIDEN
+267 LNDLGKSGDITSWN
-280 WRTDIATTKPV
+280 TDIATTKEV
-291 KVSEESKTSINQFEI
+291 KVSEESETSINQFEI

-322 KEATDDLGTE
+322 KDATDKLGTE

-363 KADPKGDHSDLLN
+363 KADPKGDHSGLLN
-376 RVKDAQEAVDTDL
+376 NVNDAKEAVDTDL
-389 EKESDKFGS
+389 EKERDKFGFN
-398 ETLLYYQKQAEK
+398 TLLYYQNQAEK

-435 DRVAAILAKEGKAVD
+435 DRIAAILAKEGKAVD

-465 AEANVESISNLIANT
+465 AEANAESISNLIANT
-480 MDPET
+480 LDPET
-485 LIAECD
+485 LIAQCD
-491 TKIALEKETLA
+491 TQIALEKETLA
-502 IAEALIYSVNVGG
+502 IAEALIYSVNAGG
-515 TSATEREAAYADLI
+515 TSASEREAAYADLI

>member
-34 VTAMRDARLRQL
+34 VTAMRDAKLRQL

-52 EEAQAKIDAITAQMK
+52 AESQAKISAITAQMK

-73 ELAVLKAKYEQELAY
+73 ELAVLKAQYEKELAF
-88 YQQQKAKAE
+88 YQQQKALAE
-97 QEMATGLNQYQADL
+97 QEMATGLNNHQAAL
-111 YEDYTNAIDKVNL
+111 YEDYTNAIDKVNV
-124 LANDIAEE
+124 LAGDIAEE

-184 KEAEADAAKTEKD
+184 KKAEAEAAKTEKE
-197 KALNLANNSKTEAEN
+197 KALSLADNTQTEANN

-229 TNNNNE
+229 TINNK

-242 TKPADPSIKFETLEP
+242 TKPTHISDYETLEP

-267 LNDLGNSGDIDEN
+267 LNDLGNNITN
-280 WRTDIATTKPV
+280 WSTDIATTKEV
-291 KVSEESKTSINQFEI
+291 KVSEESETSINQFEI

-322 KEATDDLGTE
+322 KDATDKLGTE

-363 KADPKGDHSDLLN
+363 KADPKGDHSGLLN
-376 RVKDAQEAVDTDL
+376 NVKDAQEAVDTDL
-389 EKESDKFGS
+389 EKERDKSGY

-465 AEANVESISNLIANT
+465 AEANAESISNLIT
-480 MDPET
+480 DTLDPET
-485 LIAECD
+485 LIAQCD
-491 TKIALEKETLA
+491 TQIALEKETLA
-502 IAEALIYSVNVGG
+502 IAEALIYSVNAGG
-515 TSATEREAAYADLI
+515 TSASEREAAYADLI

>member
-52 EEAQAKIDAITAQMK
+52 AESQAKISAITAQMK

-73 ELAVLKAKYEQELAY
+73 ELAVLKAQYEKELAF
-88 YQQQKAKAE
+88 YQQQKALAE
-97 QEMATGLNQYQADL
+97 QEMATGLNNHQAAL
-111 YEDYTNAIDKVNL
+111 YEDYTNAIDKVNV
-124 LANDIAEE
+124 LAGDIAKE
-132 SLDLI
+132 SLELI
-137 QLKADSS
+137 KLKADSS

-184 KEAEADAAKTEKD
+184 KKAEADAAQKEKD

-229 TNNNNE
+229 KINNE

-242 TKPADPSIKFETLEP
+242 TKPTNISDYETLEP

-267 LNDLGNSGDIDEN
+267 LNDLGNSFTN
-280 WRTDIATTKPV
+280 WSRDIATTKEV
-291 KVSEESKTSINQFEI
+291 KVSEESETSINQFEI

-322 KEATDDLGTE
+322 KDATDKLGTE

-363 KADPKGDHSDLLN
+363 KADPKGDHSGLLN
-376 RVKDAQEAVDTDL
+376 NVKDAQEAVDTDL
-389 EKESDKFGS
+389 EKERDKSGN

-465 AEANVESISNLIANT
+465 AEANAESISNLIANT
-480 MDPET
+480 LDPET
-485 LIAECD
+485 LIAQCD
-491 TKIALEKETLA
+491 TQIALEKETLA
-502 IAEALIYSVNVGG
+502 IAEALIYSVNAGG
-515 TSATEREAAYADLI
+515 TSASEREAAYADLI

>member
-52 EEAQAKIDAITAQMK
+52 AESQAKISAITAQMK

-73 ELAVLKAKYEQELAY
+73 ELAMLKAQYEKELAF
-88 YQQQKAKAE
+88 YQQQKALAE
-97 QEMATGLNQYQADL
+97 QEMATGLNNHQAAL
-111 YEDYTNAIDKVNL
+111 YEDYTNAIDKVNI

-153 IIKANRNIAYQ
+153 IITANRNIAYQ

-229 TNNNNE
+229 TNNNE

-242 TKPADPSIKFETLEP
+242 TKPTGISDYETLEP

-267 LNDLGNSGDIDEN
+267 LNDLGNSEDITN
-280 WRTDIATTKPV
+280 WRADIATTKKV
-291 KVSEESKTSINQFEI
+291 KVSEESETSINQFEI

-322 KEATDDLGTE
+322 KAATDGLGTE

-337 KNTAWGRHQQLVE
+337 KNTAWGKHQQLVE

-363 KADPKGDHSDLLN
+363 KADPKGDHSVLLN
-376 RVKDAQEAVDTDL
+376 NVKNAQEAVDTDL
-389 EKESDKFGS
+389 EKEMDKFGFN
-398 ETLLYYQKQAEK
+398 TLLYYQNQAEK

-435 DRVAAILAKEGKAVD
+435 DRVAAILAKEGKAKD
-450 AAQDAY
+450 AAKDAY
-456 WGAMQELAI
+456 WSAMQELAI
-465 AEANVESISNLIANT
+465 AEANAESISNLIANT
-480 MDPET
+480 LDPET
-485 LIAECD
+485 LIAQCD
-491 TKIALEKETLA
+491 TQIALEKETLA
-502 IAEALIYSVNVGG
+502 IAEALIYSVNAGG
-515 TSATEREAAYADLI
+515 TSANEREAAYADLI

>member
-34 VTAMRDARLRQL
+34 VTAMRDAKLRQL

-52 EEAQAKIDAITAQMK
+52 AESQAKISAITAQMK

-73 ELAVLKAKYEQELAY
+73 ELAVLKAQYEKELAF
-88 YQQQKAKAE
+88 YQQQKALAE
-97 QEMATGLNQYQADL
+97 QEMATGLNNHQAAL
-111 YEDYTNAIDKVNL
+111 YEDYTNAIDKVNV
-124 LANDIAEE
+124 LAGDIAKE
-132 SLDLI
+132 SLELI
-137 QLKADSS
+137 KLKADSS

-184 KEAEADAAKTEKD
+184 KKAEADAAQKEKD

-229 TNNNNE
+229 TNNNE

-242 TKPADPSIKFETLEP
+242 TKPTHISDYETLEP

-267 LNDLGNSGDIDEN
+267 LNDLGNSGDITN
-280 WRTDIATTKPV
+280 WRADIATTKKV
-291 KVSEESKTSINQFEI
+291 KVSEESETSINQFEI

-316 LVESKV
+316 RVESKV
-322 KEATDDLGTE
+322 KAATDDLGTE

-363 KADPKGDHSDLLN
+363 KADPKGDHSNLLN

-389 EKESDKFGS
+389 EKERDKFGFN
-398 ETLLYYQKQAEK
+398 TLLYYQNQAEK

-435 DRVAAILAKEGKAVD
+435 DRVAAILAKEGKAKD
-450 AAQDAY
+450 AAKDAY
-456 WGAMQELAI
+456 WSAMQELAI
-465 AEANVESISNLIANT
+465 AEANLESITNLIANT
-480 MDPET
+480 LDPET
-485 LIAECD
+485 LIAQCD
-491 TKIALEKETLA
+491 TQIALEKETLA
-502 IAEALIYSVNVGG
+502 IAEALIYSVNAGG
-515 TSATEREAAYADLI
+515 TSASEREAAYADLI

>member
-73 ELAVLKAKYEQELAY
+73 ELAVLKAKYERELAY

-111 YEDYTNAIDKVNL
+111 YEDYNNAITKVNT

-502 IAEALIYSVNVGG
+502 IAEALIYSVNAGG

>member
-52 EEAQAKIDAITAQMK
+52 AESQAKINAITAQIK

-73 ELAVLKAKYEQELAY
+73 ELAALKAQYEKELAF
-88 YQQQKAKAE
+88 YQQQKALAE
-97 QEMATGLNQYQADL
+97 QEMATGLNNHQAAL
-111 YEDYTNAIDKVNL
+111 YEDYTNAIDKVNT

-184 KEAEADAAKTEKD
+184 KKAEADAAQKEKD

-229 TNNNNE
+229 RNNNE

-242 TKPADPSIKFETLEP
+242 TKPTHISDYETLEP

-267 LNDLGNSGDIDEN
+267 LNDLGNSGDITN
-280 WRTDIATTKPV
+280 WRADIATTKEV
-291 KVSEESKTSINQFEI
+291 KVSEESETSINQFEI

-322 KEATDDLGTE
+322 KAATDDLGTE

-363 KADPKGDHSDLLN
+363 KADPKGDHSGLLN
-376 RVKDAQEAVDTDL
+376 NVKDAQEAVDTDL
-389 EKESDKFGS
+389 EKERDKFGFN
-398 ETLLYYQKQAEK
+398 TLLYYQNQAEK

-435 DRVAAILAKEGKAVD
+435 DRVAAILAKEGKAKD
-450 AAQDAY
+450 AAKDAY
-456 WGAMQELAI
+456 WSAMQELAI
-465 AEANVESISNLIANT
+465 AEANLESITNLIANT
-480 MDPET
+480 LDPET
-485 LIAECD
+485 LIAQCD
-491 TKIALEKETLA
+491 TQIALEKETLA
-502 IAEALIYSVNVGG
+502 IAEALIYSVNAGG
-515 TSATEREAAYADLI
+515 TSASEREAAYADLI

>member
-34 VTAMRDARLRQL
+34 VTAMRDAKLRQL

-52 EEAQAKIDAITAQMK
+52 AESQAKISAITAQMK

-73 ELAVLKAKYEQELAY
+73 ELAMLKAQYEKELAF
-88 YQQQKAKAE
+88 YQQQKALAE
-97 QEMATGLNQYQADL
+97 QEMATGLNNHQAAL
-111 YEDYTNAIDKVNL
+111 YEDYTNAIDKVNV
-124 LANDIAEE
+124 LAGDIAKE
-132 SLDLI
+132 SLELI
-137 QLKADSS
+137 KLKADSS

-184 KEAEADAAKTEKD
+184 KKAEADAAKTEKE
-197 KALNLANNSKTEAEN
+197 KALSLANNTQTEANN

-229 TNNNNE
+229 TINNK

-242 TKPADPSIKFETLEP
+242 TEPTHISDYETLEP

-267 LNDLGNSGDIDEN
+267 LNDLGKSGDIN
-280 WRTDIATTKPV
+280 WSTDIATTKEV
-291 KVSEESKTSINQFEI
+291 KVSEESETSINQFEI

-322 KEATDDLGTE
+322 KDATDKLGTE

-363 KADPKGDHSDLLN
+363 KADPKGDHSGLLN
-376 RVKDAQEAVDTDL
+376 NVNDAQEAVDTDL
-389 EKESDKFGS
+389 EKESDKSGN

-450 AAQDAY
+450 AAKDAY
-456 WGAMQELAI
+456 WSAMQELAI
-465 AEANVESISNLIANT
+465 AEANLESITNLIANT
-480 MDPET
+480 LDPET
-485 LIAECD
+485 LIAQCD
-491 TKIALEKETLA
+491 TQIALEKETLA
-502 IAEALIYSVNVGG
+502 IAEALIYSVNAGG
-515 TSATEREAAYADLI
+515 TSASEREAAYADLI

>member
-52 EEAQAKIDAITAQMK
+52 AESQAKISAITAQMK

-73 ELAVLKAKYEQELAY
+73 ELAVLKAQYEKELAF
-88 YQQQKAKAE
+88 YQQQKALAE
-97 QEMATGLNQYQADL
+97 QEMATGLNNHQAAL
-111 YEDYTNAIDKVNL
+111 YEDYTNAIDKVNV
-124 LANDIAEE
+124 LAGDIAKE
-132 SLDLI
+132 SLELI
-137 QLKADSS
+137 KLKADSS

-229 TNNNNE
+229 TINNK

-242 TKPADPSIKFETLEP
+242 TEPTHISDYETLEP

-267 LNDLGNSGDIDEN
+267 LNDLGKSGDITSWN
-280 WRTDIATTKPV
+280 TDIATTKEV
-291 KVSEESKTSINQFEI
+291 KVSEESETSINQFEI

-322 KEATDDLGTE
+322 KDATDKLGTE

-363 KADPKGDHSDLLN
+363 KADPKGDHSGLLN
-376 RVKDAQEAVDTDL
+376 NVNDAKEAVDTDL
-389 EKESDKFGS
+389 EKERDKFGY
-398 ETLLYYQKQAEK
+398 ETLLYYQNQAEK

-465 AEANVESISNLIANT
+465 AEANAESISNLIANT
-480 MDPET
+480 LDPET
-485 LIAECD
+485 LIAQCD
-491 TKIALEKETLA
+491 TQIALEKETLA
-502 IAEALIYSVNVGG
+502 IAEALIYSVNAGG
-515 TSATEREAAYADLI
+515 TSASEREAAYADLI

>member
-73 ELAVLKAKYEQELAY
+73 ELAVLKAKYEKELAF
-88 YQQQKAKAE
+88 YQQQKALAE
-97 QEMATGLNQYQADL
+97 QEMATGLNNHQAAL

-124 LANDIAEE
+124 LAGDIAKE
-132 SLDLI
+132 SLELI
-137 QLKADSS
+137 KLKADSS

-153 IIKANRNIAYQ
+153 IIEANRNIAYQ

-184 KEAEADAAKTEKD
+184 KKAEADAAQKEKD

-229 TNNNNE
+229 TNNNE

-242 TKPADPSIKFETLEP
+242 TKPTHISDYETLEP

-267 LNDLGNSGDIDEN
+267 LNDLGNSGDITN
-280 WRTDIATTKPV
+280 WRADIATTKKV
-291 KVSEESKTSINQFEI
+291 KVSEESETSINQFEI

-322 KEATDDLGTE
+322 KAATDDLGTE

-363 KADPKGDHSDLLN
+363 KADPKGDHSGLLN
-376 RVKDAQEAVDTDL
+376 NVKDAQEAVDTDL
-389 EKESDKFGS
+389 EKERDKFGFN
-398 ETLLYYQKQAEK
+398 TLLYYQNQAEK

-435 DRVAAILAKEGKAVD
+435 DRVAAILAKEGKAKD
-450 AAQDAY
+450 AAKDAY
-456 WGAMQELAI
+456 WSAMQELAI
-465 AEANVESISNLIANT
+465 AEANAESITNLIANT
-480 MDPET
+480 LDPET
-485 LIAECD
+485 LIAQCD

-502 IAEALIYSVNVGG
+502 IAEALIYSVNAGG